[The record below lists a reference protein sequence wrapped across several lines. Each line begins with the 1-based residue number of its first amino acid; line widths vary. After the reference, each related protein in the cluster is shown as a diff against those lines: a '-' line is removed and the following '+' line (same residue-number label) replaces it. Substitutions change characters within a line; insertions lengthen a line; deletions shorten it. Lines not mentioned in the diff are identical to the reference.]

1 MQCDLHLS
9 FPKMM
14 LPLMLAIA
22 GAPELKESVGC
33 GTGMYVYNPGCGMES
48 PVEGIFGDPQA
59 GCEQCMRILVK
70 EGNFE
75 GCEEKVSCEQEGG
88 GFLFGGGSKVI
99 FMKALGAPSPP
110 PLPPTPPTMPPPE
123 EDLWDEYCPDDVE
136 KDECKQKAA
145 IAGGA
150 ATVCVLAIVVVGAS
164 KKGGSVPQL

>member
-1 MQCDLHLS
+1 
-9 FPKMM
+9 MM

-33 GTGMYVYNPGCGMES
+33 GTGMYVYNPG
-48 PVEGIFGDPQA
+48 
-59 GCEQCMRILVK
+59 
-70 EGNFE
+70 
-75 GCEEKVSCEQEGG
+75 
-88 GFLFGGGSKVI
+88 GGSKVI
-99 FMKALGAPSPP
+99 FMKALAAPSPP

-123 EDLWDEYCPDDVE
+123 EDLWDEYCPDDME